1 MILIQWI
8 SNALNFFRNILGLSV
23 VLALGLVASPFT
35 KRTEGTVRSIFIRKE
50 EIKFSKKE

>member
-1 MILIQWI
+1 MRLIF
-8 SNALNFFRNILGLSV
+8 SGILGLSV
-23 VLALGLVASPFT
+23 VLALELVASPFT

>member
-8 SNALNFFRNILGLSV
+8 SNALNFFRIILGLSV

-35 KRTEGTVRSIFIRKE
+35 KRTEETVRRIFIRKE